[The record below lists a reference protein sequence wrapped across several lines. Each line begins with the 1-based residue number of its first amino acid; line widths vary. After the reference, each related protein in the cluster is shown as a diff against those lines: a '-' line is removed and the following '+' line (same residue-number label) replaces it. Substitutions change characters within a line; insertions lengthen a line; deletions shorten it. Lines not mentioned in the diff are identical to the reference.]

1 MDRRKALKTIGYGSG
16 AITLTPA
23 VVGLFHSCQ
32 TNSSNFLPEYFNKNQ
47 FSVVSQLMELI
58 IPETEIPGAINLK
71 LPEFLDGYI
80 NIIFSEERKK
90 KISTGLESFI
100 EVSLFDSEKSNANRL
115 TNEDLDF
122 QLSKYLKA
130 DFKKKNSWKKQE
142 SAYQKA
148 LQNKNKSTKL
158 PKEALAYGFAN
169 QLRTLS
175 ITAFR
180 TNEYIGENILAYAPI
195 PGEQRGCVDLMETT
209 GGKIWSL

>member
-32 TNSSNFLPEYFNKNQ
+32 NNSSNFVPEYFNKKQ
-47 FSVVSQLMELI
+47 FDIVSQLMELI
-58 IPETEIPGAINLK
+58 LPETEIPGAINLK

-80 NIIFSEERKK
+80 YTIYSEESQK
-90 KISTGLESFI
+90 KISKGLDSFI
-100 EVSLFDSEKSNANRL
+100 DVAIFDTAKSKADKL

-122 QLSKYLKA
+122 QLAKYLKA
-130 DFKKKNSWKKQE
+130 DVKKKNSWKKE
-142 SAYQKA
+142 YSDYQKA
-148 LQNKNKSTKL
+148 LKNKSNSPKL
-158 PKEALAYGFAN
+158 PSEALAYDFAN
-169 QLRTLS
+169 QLRSLS

-180 TNEYIGENILAYAPI
+180 TNEYIGENVLAYAPI

>member
-1 MDRRKALKTIGYGSG
+1 MDRRKALKTIGCGAG

-23 VVGLFHSCQ
+23 VVGLFHSCKN
-32 TNSSNFLPEYFNKNQ
+32 NSSNFAPEYFNKNQ
-47 FSVVSQLMELI
+47 FSIVSQLMELI
-58 IPETEIPGAINLK
+58 LPETDIPGAINLK

-80 NIIFSEERKK
+80 YTVYSEEGQK

-100 EVSLFDSEKSNANRL
+100 EVALFDSEKTNADKL

-122 QLSKYLKA
+122 QLAKYLKA
-130 DFKKKNSWKKQE
+130 DFKKNSSWKKQN
-142 SAYQKA
+142 SDYQKA
-148 LQNKNKSTKL
+148 LKNESESPKL

-169 QLRTLS
+169 QLRSLS

-209 GGKIWSL
+209 GGKIWSI

>member
-32 TNSSNFLPEYFNKNQ
+32 NNSSSFVPEYFNKNQ
-47 FSVVSQLMELI
+47 FTILSQLMELI
-58 IPETEIPGAINLK
+58 LPETEIPGAINLK

-80 NIIFSEERKK
+80 YTIYSEESQK
-90 KISTGLESFI
+90 KISKGLDSFI
-100 EVSLFDSEKSNANRL
+100 DVALFDTAKSKADKL

-122 QLSKYLKA
+122 QLAKYLKA
-130 DFKKKNSWKKQE
+130 DVKKKNSWKKQD
-142 SAYQKA
+142 SDYQKA
-148 LQNKNKSTKL
+148 LKNKSNSPKL
-158 PKEALAYGFAN
+158 PSEALAYDFAN
-169 QLRTLS
+169 QLRSLS

-180 TNEYIGENILAYAPI
+180 TNEYIGENVLAYAPI

>member
-1 MDRRKALKTIGYGSG
+1 MDRRKALKTIGYGAG
-16 AITLTPA
+16 AITVTPA

-32 TNSSNFLPEYFNKNQ
+32 NNSSSFVPEYFNKNQ
-47 FSVVSQLMELI
+47 FTILSQLMELI
-58 IPETEIPGAINLK
+58 LPETDIPGAISLK

-80 NIIFSEERKK
+80 QTIYSDEVKK
-90 KISTGLESFI
+90 KISNGLNSFI
-100 EVSLFDSEKSNANRL
+100 DVALFDSDKSKANKL

-122 QLSKYLKA
+122 QLAKYLKA
-130 DFKKKNSWKKQE
+130 NSDQKNSWEKQD
-142 SAYQKA
+142 SDFQKA
-148 LQNKNKSTKL
+148 LKNKINPSKL

-169 QLRTLS
+169 QLRSLS

-180 TNEYIGENILAYAPI
+180 TNEYIGENVLAYAPI

>member
-1 MDRRKALKTIGYGSG
+1 MDRRKALKTIGYGAG
-16 AITLTPA
+16 AITVTPA

-32 TNSSNFLPEYFNKNQ
+32 NNSSSFVPEYFNKNQ
-47 FSVVSQLMELI
+47 FTILSQLMELI
-58 IPETEIPGAINLK
+58 LPETDIPGAISLK

-80 NIIFSEERKK
+80 QTIYSDEGKK
-90 KISTGLESFI
+90 KISSGLNCF
-100 EVSLFDSEKSNANRL
+100 VDVALFDSEKSKAIKL

-122 QLSKYLKA
+122 QLAKYLKA
-130 DFKKKNSWKKQE
+130 SSDQKDSWEKQDSDF
-142 SAYQKA
+142 QKA
-148 LQNKNKSTKL
+148 LKNKINPPKL

-169 QLRTLS
+169 QLRSLS

-180 TNEYIGENILAYAPI
+180 TNEYIGENVLAYAPI

>member
-122 QLSKYLKA
+122 QLSKYLKS

>member
-32 TNSSNFLPEYFNKNQ
+32 NNSSDFFPVYFNKNQ
-47 FSVVSQLMELI
+47 FFIVSQLMELI
-58 IPETEIPGAINLK
+58 LPETEIPGAINLK

-80 NIIFSEERKK
+80 YTIYSEESQK
-90 KISTGLESFI
+90 KISKGLDSFI
-100 EVSLFDSEKSNANRL
+100 DVALFDTAKSKADKL

-122 QLSKYLKA
+122 QLAKYLKA
-130 DFKKKNSWKKQE
+130 DVKKKNSWKKQD
-142 SAYQKA
+142 SDYQKA
-148 LQNKNKSTKL
+148 LKNKSNSPKL
-158 PKEALAYGFAN
+158 PSEALAYDFAN
-169 QLRTLS
+169 QLRSLS

-180 TNEYIGENILAYAPI
+180 TNEYIGENVLAYAPI

>member
-32 TNSSNFLPEYFNKNQ
+32 NNSSNFVPEYLNKKR
-47 FSVVSQLMELI
+47 FAIVSQLMELI
-58 IPETEIPGAINLK
+58 LPETEIPGAINLK

-80 NIIFSEERKK
+80 YTIYSEESQK
-90 KISTGLESFI
+90 KISKGLDSFI
-100 EVSLFDSEKSNANRL
+100 DVALFDTAKSKADKL

-122 QLSKYLKA
+122 QLAKYLKA
-130 DFKKKNSWKKQE
+130 DVKKKNSWKKE
-142 SAYQKA
+142 YSDYQKA
-148 LQNKNKSTKL
+148 LKNKSNSTKL
-158 PKEALAYGFAN
+158 PSEALAYDFAN
-169 QLRTLS
+169 QLRSLS

-180 TNEYIGENILAYAPI
+180 TNEYIGENVLAYAPI

>member
-32 TNSSNFLPEYFNKNQ
+32 NNSSNFVLEYFNKKQ
-47 FSVVSQLMELI
+47 FAIVSQLMELI
-58 IPETEIPGAINLK
+58 LPETEIPGAINLK

-80 NIIFSEERKK
+80 NTIYSEEDQK
-90 KISTGLESFI
+90 KISKGLDSFI
-100 EVSLFDSEKSNANRL
+100 DVALFDTAKSKADKL

-122 QLSKYLKA
+122 QLAKYLKA
-130 DFKKKNSWKKQE
+130 DVKKKNSWKKE
-142 SAYQKA
+142 YSDYQKA
-148 LQNKNKSTKL
+148 LKNKSNSPKL
-158 PKEALAYGFAN
+158 PSEALAYGFAN
-169 QLRTLS
+169 QLRSLS

-180 TNEYIGENILAYAPI
+180 TNEYIGENVLAYAPI

>member
-1 MDRRKALKTIGYGSG
+1 MDRRKALKTIGYGAG
-16 AITLTPA
+16 AITVTPA

-32 TNSSNFLPEYFNKNQ
+32 NNSSSFVPEYFNKNQ
-47 FSVVSQLMELI
+47 FTILSQLMELI
-58 IPETEIPGAINLK
+58 LPETDIPGAISLK

-80 NIIFSEERKK
+80 QTIYSDEVKK
-90 KISTGLESFI
+90 KISNGLNSFI
-100 EVSLFDSEKSNANRL
+100 DVALFDSEKSKANKL

-122 QLSKYLKA
+122 QLAKYLKA
-130 DFKKKNSWKKQE
+130 NSDQKNSWEKQD
-142 SAYQKA
+142 SDFQKA
-148 LQNKNKSTKL
+148 LKNKINPPKL

-169 QLRTLS
+169 QLRSLS

-180 TNEYIGENILAYAPI
+180 TNEYIGENVLAYAPI

>member
-1 MDRRKALKTIGYGSG
+1 MDRRKVLKTIGCGVG

-23 VVGLFHSCQ
+23 VVGLFHSCKN
-32 TNSSNFLPEYFNKNQ
+32 NSSNFAPEYFNKNQ
-47 FSVVSQLMELI
+47 FPIVSQLMELI
-58 IPETEIPGAINLK
+58 LPETDIPGAINLK

-80 NIIFSEERKK
+80 YTVYSEEGQK

-100 EVSLFDSEKSNANRL
+100 DVALFDSEKTNADKL

-122 QLSKYLKA
+122 QLAKYLKA
-130 DFKKKNSWKKQE
+130 DFKKKNSWKKQD
-142 SAYQKA
+142 SDYKKA
-148 LQNKNKSTKL
+148 LKNKSKSLKL

-169 QLRTLS
+169 QLRSLS

-180 TNEYIGENILAYAPI
+180 TNEYIGENVLVYRPI

>member
-1 MDRRKALKTIGYGSG
+1 MDRRKALKTIGYGAG
-16 AITLTPA
+16 AITVTPA

-32 TNSSNFLPEYFNKNQ
+32 NNSSSFVPEYFNKNQ
-47 FSVVSQLMELI
+47 FTILSQLMELI
-58 IPETEIPGAINLK
+58 LPETDIPGAISLK

-80 NIIFSEERKK
+80 QTIYSDEVKK
-90 KISTGLESFI
+90 KISNGLNSFI
-100 EVSLFDSEKSNANRL
+100 DVALFDSDKSKANKL

-122 QLSKYLKA
+122 QLAKYLKA
-130 DFKKKNSWKKQE
+130 DNDQKNFWEKEDSD
-142 SAYQKA
+142 YQKA
-148 LQNKNKSTKL
+148 LKNKINSPKL

-169 QLRTLS
+169 QLRSLS

-180 TNEYIGENILAYAPI
+180 TNEYIGEKVLAYAPI

>member
-1 MDRRKALKTIGYGSG
+1 MDRRKALKTIGCGTG

-32 TNSSNFLPEYFNKNQ
+32 NNSSNFVPEYFDKNQ
-47 FSVVSQLMELI
+47 FAIVSQLMELI
-58 IPETEIPGAINLK
+58 LPESEIPGAINLK

-80 NIIFSEERKK
+80 YTIYSKKVQK
-90 KISTGLESFI
+90 KISLGLDSFI
-100 EVSLFDSEKSNANRL
+100 EVSLIDSGKSNANKL
-115 TNEDLDF
+115 TSEDLDF
-122 QLSKYLKA
+122 QLAKYLKA
-130 DFKKKNSWKKQE
+130 DFKKNSSWKKQN
-142 SAYQKA
+142 SDYQKA
-148 LQNKNKSTKL
+148 LKNESESPKL

-169 QLRTLS
+169 QLRSQS

-209 GGKIWSL
+209 GGKIWSI

>member
-1 MDRRKALKTIGYGSG
+1 MNRRKALKKIGLGSG

-32 TNSSNFLPEYFNKNQ
+32 KNTSQYIPEFFNKDQ
-47 FSVVSQLMELI
+47 FYIVSQLMELI

-71 LPEFLDGYI
+71 LPEFLDSYI
-80 NIIFSEERKK
+80 YTVSTEKGQK
-90 KISTGLESFI
+90 KISIGLESFI
-100 EVSLFDSEKSNANRL
+100 EVSLFDSEKSNANKL

-122 QLSKYLKA
+122 QLAKYLKA
-130 DFKKKNSWKKQE
+130 DFKKKNSWKKQD
-142 SAYQKA
+142 SDYKKA
-148 LQNKNKSTKL
+148 LKNKSKSLKL

-169 QLRTLS
+169 QLRSLS

-180 TNEYIGENILAYAPI
+180 TNEYIGENVLVYRPI

>member
-32 TNSSNFLPEYFNKNQ
+32 NNSSNFVLEYFNKKQ
-47 FSVVSQLMELI
+47 FAIVSQLMELI
-58 IPETEIPGAINLK
+58 LPETEIPGAINLK

-80 NIIFSEERKK
+80 YTIYSEESQK
-90 KISTGLESFI
+90 KISKGLDSFI
-100 EVSLFDSEKSNANRL
+100 DVALFDTAKSKADKL

-122 QLSKYLKA
+122 QLAKYLKA
-130 DFKKKNSWKKQE
+130 DVKKKNSWKKE
-142 SAYQKA
+142 YSDYQKA
-148 LQNKNKSTKL
+148 LKNKSNSPKL
-158 PKEALAYGFAN
+158 PSEALAYDFAN
-169 QLRTLS
+169 QLRSLS

-180 TNEYIGENILAYAPI
+180 TNEYIGENVLAYAPI